1 MLNLRSSLTLLKRN
15 GFRPWHFGALA
26 VLCGAAVAAGWP
38 AWIDLFQQ
46 GWRDPE
52 DTHVLLVPVVV
63 FWLVLAR
70 RVRLRKVTPQNRWA
84 GPVLVALGWLMYAYG
99 DARLVE
105 SVWYLGAITTLV
117 GAVLTIGGTD
127 LVRYFLPAFGVLVFL
142 IPIPGSLRAEIA
154 LPLQTAMAATAEWL
168 CVTFGFPIERR
179 GNVLEINGQPVAIEE
194 ACNGLRMV
202 FSLILVT
209 YAFAFSTPLR
219 WYVRVLLL
227 AVSPLLAIACNV
239 VRLIPTIILYGYA
252 GDAIGDFFHDIAGWA
267 MLFVALLLL
276 IGTLRLVDWLDLP
289 VIRLDRAGRSE

>member
-1 MLNLRSSLTLLKRN
+1 MLRLRSSLTLLKRN
-15 GFRPWHFGALA
+15 GFRPWHFVALA
-26 VLCGAAVAAGWP
+26 LLCGGAVAAGWP
-38 AWIDLFQQ
+38 AWVDLFQQ
-46 GWRDPE
+46 GWKDPE

-63 FWLVLAR
+63 AWLVIAR
-70 RVRLRKVTPQNRWA
+70 RVRLRKVVARNRWV
-84 GPVLVALGWLMYAYG
+84 GPIVIALGWAMFSYG
-99 DARLVE
+99 EARMVE
-105 SVWYLGAITTLV
+105 SVWYLGATATLV

-142 IPIPGSLRAEIA
+142 IPIPGSLRAQIA

-168 CVTFGFPIERR
+168 CITMGFPVERL

-219 WYVRVLLL
+219 QYVRVILLI
-227 AVSPLLAIACNV
+227 VSPLLAIACNV
-239 VRLIPTIILYGYA
+239 IRLIPTIILYGYA
-252 GDAIGDFFHDIAGWA
+252 GDSMGDMFHDIAGWA
-267 MLFVALLLL
+267 MLFVALILL

-289 VIRLDRAGRSE
+289 VVRLDRAGRSE